1 MLPVAVVVATVAMA
15 SGVEG
20 ATFFAPLFLL
30 GMGLSPEVAIG
41 TGLITE
47 VFGFASG
54 VTAYVR
60 KRLID
65 YRLAGTLLVVT
76 VPAAL
81 LGSWLTSV
89 FDPEILKA
97 ILGTGLFVLAFTFL
111 RPSQSGDGAGTG
123 ETATGDEEPKADQSC
138 VVTAEGEE
146 ICYTVSNRVEA
157 MAGAGVGAVF
167 MGMIATGLGEMNGY
181 FLLKRCKVPSRVAV
195 ATSVLVVA
203 VSALVAAAG
212 HLVGFFRSG
221 GEDLPTVLSLVIW
234 TVPGVIIG
242 GQLGAAVASRI
253 SQHAL
258 ERGLG
263 LLFLLVGGLMLADV
277 LL

>member
-1 MLPVAVVVATVAMA
+1 MLPVSIGVATVAMA

-20 ATFFAPLFLL
+20 ATFFAPLLL
-30 GMGLSPEVAIG
+30 LVLGLSPEVAIG

-65 YRLAGTLLVVT
+65 YRLAGTLLAVT

-111 RPSQSGDGAGTG
+111 RPSSSGDADEIE
-123 ETATGDEEPKADQSC
+123 ETAPDDAAMKARQSC
-138 VVTAEGEE
+138 IVTAEGEE
-146 ICYTVSNRVEA
+146 ICYTVAKRGEA

-203 VSALVAAAG
+203 VSALVAATG

-221 GEDLPTVLSLVIW
+221 GDDLPTVVSLVIW
-234 TVPGVIIG
+234 TVPGVVIG

-263 LLFLLVGGLMLADV
+263 LLFLLVGALMLADV
-277 LL
+277 LR